1 MKIVLQ
7 RVKRAWV
14 EVDGK
19 TVGEIGRGICLLVG
33 VEKGDGPDDVDRLVR
48 KAVDLRIFPDAE
60 GKMNRTLA
68 EAGATSWRCP
78 SSRWPAR

>member
-33 VEKGDGPDDVDRLVR
+33 VEKGIASSGRR
-48 KAVDLRIFPDAE
+48 SIF
-60 GKMNRTLA
+60 G
-68 EAGATSWRCP
+68 
-78 SSRWPAR
+78 SSPTPRAR